1 MLFSLFLLQLT
12 PEQIKA
18 RLGKNKNLAELQ
30 AKLSKVNN
38 CSAKVKEFYA
48 NQVQLK
54 KFDTVEFNLN
64 IPVRYSLIFYS
75 FTCFFGYI
83 NYYSSVHERVHTS
96 SLQSR
101 EIHPLLSGLPLNVSM
116 LWLSHLPLI
125 LFYLTSIK
133 YSTKSFAAWKLSSL
147 CFTIGKSV
155 FILTN

>member
-1 MLFSLFLLQLT
+1 MFLTFIYFCLQLT

-64 IPVRYSLIFYS
+64 IPVRYGFIF
-75 FTCFFGYI
+75 
-83 NYYSSVHERVHTS
+83 
-96 SLQSR
+96 
-101 EIHPLLSGLPLNVSM
+101 
-116 LWLSHLPLI
+116 
-125 LFYLTSIK
+125 
-133 YSTKSFAAWKLSSL
+133 
-147 CFTIGKSV
+147 
-155 FILTN
+155 

>member
-64 IPVRYSLIFYS
+64 IPVRYSLIF
-75 FTCFFGYI
+75 
-83 NYYSSVHERVHTS
+83 
-96 SLQSR
+96 
-101 EIHPLLSGLPLNVSM
+101 
-116 LWLSHLPLI
+116 
-125 LFYLTSIK
+125 
-133 YSTKSFAAWKLSSL
+133 
-147 CFTIGKSV
+147 
-155 FILTN
+155 